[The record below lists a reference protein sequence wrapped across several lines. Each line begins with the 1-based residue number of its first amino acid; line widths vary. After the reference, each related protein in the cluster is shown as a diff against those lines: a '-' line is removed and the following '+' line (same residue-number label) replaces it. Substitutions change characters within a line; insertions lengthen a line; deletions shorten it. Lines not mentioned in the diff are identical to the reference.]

1 MLGSR
6 GLALAIM
13 LISALPLWLYVV
25 DLKLRDV
32 LVFSKIELTRDLA
45 SKSQMYGI

>member
-6 GLALAIM
+6 RLALTIM

-25 DLKLRDV
+25 DFKLRDV
-32 LVFSKIELTRDLA
+32 LFSKIELTRDLA